1 MKSQLLDSGD
11 GDRTFILILEPGEEA
26 FEAIKTFAETHALRA
41 ASVTAI
47 GAFSEAVV
55 GFFDVGSK
63 SYSKIPIAEQ
73 SEVLSM
79 LGDIAIDDHEKAS
92 PHLHVVIG
100 LADGTTRGGHF
111 ISGRV
116 NPTLE
121 VVITET
127 PARLR
132 RRKRPDLGVAL
143 IDLDASEGS

>member
-11 GDRTFILILEPGEEA
+11 GDRTFILIVEPGEEA
-26 FEAIKTFAETHALRA
+26 FEAIKTFAESHSVTA

-63 SYSKIPIAEQ
+63 SYTKISVAEQ

-79 LGDIAIDDHEKAS
+79 LGDIAIDDDDRAS
-92 PHLHVVIG
+92 PHLHVVLG
-100 LADGTTRGGHF
+100 LSDASTRGGHF
-111 ISGRV
+111 LSGRV

-121 VVITET
+121 VVIMET
-127 PARLR
+127 PAKLR
-132 RRKRPDLGVAL
+132 RSKRPDLGVAL
-143 IDLDASEGS
+143 IDLETSEEG

>member
-11 GDRTFILILEPGEEA
+11 SDRTFILILEPGEEA
-26 FEAIKTFAETHALRA
+26 FEAIKALADTHSITA

-47 GAFSEAVV
+47 GAFSDAVV
-55 GFFDVGSK
+55 GFFDVSSK
-63 SYSKIPIAEQ
+63 SYSKIPVAEQ

-79 LGDIAIDDHEKAS
+79 LGDIAVDDEDRAS
-92 PHLHVVIG
+92 PHLHVVLG
-100 LADGTTRGGHF
+100 LSDGSTRGGHF

-143 IDLDASEGS
+143 IDLEARAGG